1 MQRIISNKGITLV
14 ALVVTIVILLILAS
28 VTLGMVLS
36 NNGIFNM
43 AKKATESYQIA
54 NEKEYIEQNVLSVQ
68 LDKYLGNVSSEKLG
82 EILNTKSI
90 ENSSNWH
97 IIKIN
102 EKSYETGWNYIE
114 KGTELAGYG
123 KAENS
128 WLVNYETGE
137 VIQLEEDNYINLSA
151 GDMLAVKDSLIIN
164 VDSSIIDK
172 DTEKD
177 KSSIEK
183 QLGENVTLEG
193 FEETST
199 EESGLT
205 STSFNFDGKDDY
217 IKVQYDKKEQK
228 EALANRGFTFE
239 FYGIWNG
246 GTTDNRIKDNKY
258 KGLFCYWNGD
268 ESQQA
273 KFRFGIEG
281 DGKWLEWN
289 VATGRWNFSDF
300 SGGAT
305 YSWNI
310 MYDISKSFEKGK
322 EIYLTISL
330 DTSKSYNVADEKYVG
345 FNDGNGNNKNGD
357 FYKQTVYVN
366 GEILYKGDYRKD
378 GWSYFVNEELKDL
391 KYFCI
396 GRSSMTGEGY
406 WNYSKMNA
414 YCLRLYNRA
423 LSEDEVHK
431 NYEKSVE
438 YHSLLEK

>member
-1 MQRIISNKGITLV
+1 MRNKGITLV
-14 ALVVTIVILLILAS
+14 ALVITVIIMLILAG
-28 VTLGMVLS
+28 VTLNIALGE
-36 NNGIFNM
+36 NGLFKM
-43 AKKATESYQIA
+43 AQKATESYQA
-54 NEKEYIEQNVLSVQ
+54 TSEKEYIEQNVLSVQ
-68 LDKYLGNVSSEKLG
+68 LDKYMGKVSSEKLG

-97 IIKIN
+97 IIKVN
-102 EKSYETGWNYIE
+102 DKSYETGWNYIE
-114 KGTELAGYG
+114 KGSALEGYG

-172 DTEKD
+172 DTGKD
-177 KSSIEK
+177 KTSIEK
-183 QLGENVTLEG
+183 QLGENVTLVG
-193 FEETST
+193 FGENGT

-205 STSFNFDGKDDY
+205 STSFNFDGVDDY

-246 GTTDNRIKDNKY
+246 GTTYKDYPNDY

-268 ESQQA
+268 ENKQA
-273 KFRFGIEG
+273 EFRFGIV
-281 DGKWLEWN
+281 DSSKIKWN
-289 VATGRWNFSDF
+289 STHTKADSKAKSDYQQI
-300 SGGAT
+300 GAP
-305 YSWNI
+305 WNI
-310 MYDISKSFEKGK
+310 VYDISSQFHQGQVV
-322 EIYLTISL
+322 YLTVTL
-330 DTSKSYNVADEKYVG
+330 DTSKYYSVANDEEKYYQQ
-345 FNDGNGNNKNGD
+345 KL
-357 FYKQTVYVN
+357 YVN
-366 GEILYKGDYRKD
+366 GKELYNGNYNKKQWD
-378 GWSYFVNEELKDL
+378 GFATQVIYDL
-391 KYFCI
+391 SYFCI
-396 GRSSMTGEGY
+396 GRSSMNTDGW

-414 YCLRLYNRA
+414 YCLRLYSRA

-438 YHSLLEK
+438 YHSLLESQ